1 MPSFLNKVFGYKR
14 HDDKEATRLVR
25 EPLDSTLLD
34 GKYEAILPIF
44 SPSSSTFAE
53 AQQTKDPD
61 RDGGFALFKSKILG
75 GSQKSAQKHSVNVPH
90 LTLHLPGPKE
100 KLDSRALGV
109 VFEADPGS
117 QIVLD
122 DATIAK
128 KRLNPLEALIL
139 IRACTQAITE
149 RGLETLGIMHP
160 HWFTASPDVQRKLI
174 SLFIHSLTQS
184 RLTTLSPTSTSST
197 STFEKELHYTR
208 SPHDVAAV
216 LRWGLR
222 HLSLENDCFG
232 KGSAEWGWYNT
243 FFQAERSAS
252 YPPKGFSELLPPQLP
267 PPHIELLTATLS
279 LISSLASHAEANS
292 ISGSKLSKFLGLWLL
307 VATRAE
313 QSDDWNRFYARWERS
328 GRILEHLFLAHLR
341 EESFGQRL
349 PTRLQELITYYPYN
363 KGSPP
368 TDDNLLPRPRFSTR
382 QYDALFVRV
391 ETLLAHNAE
400 QPKQHPIQ
408 LLLDAFQLPIDN
420 SSSDEHTTLWNT
432 LKTTAFEET
441 VSSDS
446 KGPQFTRIFVDE
458 TIHLLSLIPADNNI
472 PISPALLTSPITKV
486 VSRRRSSS
494 LTKAAERIACKSN
507 ANDGSTPVSPS
518 SPSSIVVTDWT
529 QFALSGF
536 GDTSTTQPLPALFS
550 QDDDIEVTQPRVSR
564 KSSGRGKSRT
574 RQCSEDH
581 GPLDTPPSSH
591 PDPES
596 FIIETK
602 IASVHVVQ
610 VDEAF
615 VDFWSDAI
623 VDPIS
628 ANWPSFVV
636 CGLKQTPNVK
646 QSIRWLVIE
655 QAYSREEPSRAPSL
669 DGRRGRSPRPS
680 FRSDISGFRI
690 NSVFSSARKRFSVF
704 SKSATD
710 LDLKRSGGKTPV
722 AGELG
727 EILVEEE
734 PIFLSTPPVKA
745 GLHVDGNG
753 AAKAA
758 VTGGATVDVAD
769 QPKGVEMST
778 APIVD
783 VPPTPVPKVST
794 CHPGIESRNIDFR
807 KEEAGSVQAVAK
819 PSSIELPRPSV
830 RASEETVTRDSPP
843 THDVVNPKIDSSVNQ
858 LASIAPLPA
867 DTSGSRSTQDTCD
880 PTILASGPAYSAEN
894 RSAEEGQAQGRH
906 VAVKNEV
913 RPVELVAQRADR
925 DEHLHAESPPNV
937 AQVDVADNGSRED
950 AKVVAMSLIPETVV
964 VVAATPVAQP
974 PALTTVDNQSAKLSV
989 EEPHVATQPPQRAS
1003 ADPVAAI
1010 TVESAGQHEIDHLF
1024 SVSATEVI
1032 ATEGGAQ
1039 LEPRSINS
1047 VVGELEEAKELA
1059 EHVEKLTPAPE
1070 LLAFVKKTPGQDVSV
1085 DVSEHSGA
1093 AQVPAAKPNVLA
1105 DAAPQVVAFN
1115 GVASQPQPVAAGLQA
1130 TLIAEAIHPVEKSC
1144 DEVILAVDT
1153 DVQAVNVEIEHA
1165 ADQAPEPVV
1174 EEAQPHVQD
1183 TLVQTA
1189 EAPLVEAKLE
1199 ANVSAGNVSASQ
1211 VPDEVEVQA
1220 APDRFVH
1227 EDHIVGTQDAETL
1240 TSAPQHAALVD
1251 ETRGSDITEDAPRT
1265 LPELEVEARTRDPVV
1280 ESPEAQPSSGAELPT
1295 QVRDHQVAEALST
1308 GVNPEAATAARK
1320 TYDVPSDDA
1329 ESCRGQV
1336 SGTRYRRSAG
1346 LCEEAAPIASEPVAI
1361 TPIPIVTI
1369 EEPVAH
1375 DVKAPTETD
1384 PSSEPA
1390 PQFVDEAANSPPS
1403 IDVVSVPEEII
1414 VGEVEVHVEHQVL
1427 QPTVNTVDEPGAEDA
1442 EAAPPAPELDEPE
1455 QVVVSEPATVVEDE
1469 LVPVKT
1475 ESSPVL
1481 IGVCKA
1487 ESQLEGRSRGL
1498 HDTCPADDVLIATPT
1513 VAISET
1519 GQVSE
1524 LH

>member
-1 MPSFLNKVFGYKR
+1 MPSFLNKVFGYKKN
-14 HDDKEATRLVR
+14 DDKESARPVR
-25 EPLDSTLLD
+25 EPSDSTLLD
-34 GKYEAILPIF
+34 GKYEAILPIL
-44 SPSSSTFAE
+44 SPSSSTFAFS
-53 AQQTKDPD
+53 QQTKDPD

-75 GSQKSAQKHSVNVPH
+75 GSQKPAQKYSVNVPH
-90 LTLHLPGPKE
+90 LTLRLPGPKE
-100 KLDSRALGV
+100 NLDSRALGV
-109 VFEADPGS
+109 VFEVDPGS

-122 DATIAK
+122 DAVIAK

-160 HWFTASPDVQRKLI
+160 HWSTASPDVQRKLI

-184 RLTTLSPTSTSST
+184 RITTLSPTPTSST

-222 HLSLENDCFG
+222 HLSLENDHFG
-232 KGSAEWGWYNT
+232 KDSAEWGWYNT

-267 PPHIELLTATLS
+267 PPHIELLTATLN

-363 KGSPP
+363 KGSSP
-368 TDDNLLPRPRFSTR
+368 TDNNLLPRPRFSTR
-382 QYDALFVRV
+382 QYDALFVRI

-458 TIHLLSLIPADNNI
+458 TIHLLSLIPADNNL
-472 PISPALLTSPITKV
+472 PTSPALLTTPISKV

-494 LTKAAERIACKSN
+494 LTKAAERAGCKSN

-518 SPSSIVVTDWT
+518 SPSSIVATDWT

-536 GDTSTTQPLPALFS
+536 GDTPTTQPLPALFS
-550 QDDDIEVTQPRVSR
+550 QDDDVEVTQPRVSR

-574 RQCSEDH
+574 PRRRSEDH
-581 GPLDTPPSSH
+581 GPLETPPSSL

-615 VDFWSDAI
+615 IDFWSDAI

-628 ANWPSFVV
+628 ANWPTFVV

-680 FRSDISGFRI
+680 FKSDISGFRI
-690 NSVFSSARKRFSVF
+690 NSVFSSARKRLSVF

-710 LDLKRSGGKTPV
+710 LDLKRSGGKTPI

-727 EILVEEE
+727 EVLVEEE

-753 AAKAA
+753 ATKAA

-778 APIVD
+778 VPIVD
-783 VPPTPVPKVST
+783 IPPTPVPR
-794 CHPGIESRNIDFR
+794 ED
-807 KEEAGSVQAVAK
+807 AGSVQAVAK
-819 PSSIELPRPSV
+819 PPSIELPRPSV

-843 THDVVNPKIDSSVNQ
+843 THDVVNPKVDSSVNQ
-858 LASIAPLPA
+858 MASIALLPA
-867 DTSGSRSTQDTCD
+867 DTSSSRSTQDTCD

-894 RSAEEGQAQGRH
+894 RTTEEGQAQARH

-925 DEHLHAESPPNV
+925 DEYLHAEPTAEPSNV

-974 PALTTVDNQSAKLSV
+974 PALATVDNQSAKLAL

-1010 TVESAGQHEIDHLF
+1010 TVESAGQHEIDHPS

-1032 ATEGGAQ
+1032 ATEAAAQ
-1039 LEPRSINS
+1039 LEPRSITS

-1059 EHVEKLTPAPE
+1059 EHVEILTPAPE
-1070 LLAFVKKTPGQDVSV
+1070 LVEKTGQDVFV
-1085 DVSEHSGA
+1085 GVSGHTGA

-1115 GVASQPQPVAAGLQA
+1115 GAASQPQPVAAGLQA
-1130 TLIAEAIHPVEKSC
+1130 TLKAEAIHPVEKSC
-1144 DEVILAVDT
+1144 DEVISALDT

-1165 ADQAPEPVV
+1165 ADQAPELVV
-1174 EEAQPHVQD
+1174 EEVQPHVQD
-1183 TLVQTA
+1183 TIVQTA

-1227 EDHIVGTQDAETL
+1227 EDRTVGTQDAE

-1251 ETRGSDITEDAPRT
+1251 EIRGSDITEDAHEPIEAAPST
-1265 LPELEVEARTRDPVV
+1265 LPELEVEARTRGPVV
-1280 ESPEAQPSSGAELPT
+1280 DAMALPEAQPSSGAELLT
-1295 QVRDHQVAEALST
+1295 QVRDLQVAEALST
-1308 GVNPEAATAARK
+1308 GVNPEAATAALATLDEAIAVK
-1320 TYDVPSDDA
+1320 AYDVPSDDA
-1329 ESCRGQV
+1329 EPVEDKSTELVTEEAQV
-1336 SGTRYRRSAG
+1336 FAR
-1346 LCEEAAPIASEPVAI
+1346 EAAPIASEPVVI
-1361 TPIPIVTI
+1361 TPTPIVTI

-1375 DVKAPTETD
+1375 DVQAPTETD
-1384 PSSEPA
+1384 HSSSESA
-1390 PQFVDEAANSPPS
+1390 PQYVDEAANSPPS

-1414 VGEVEVHVEHQVL
+1414 VGEVAVHVEHEAL
-1427 QPTVNTVDEPGAEDA
+1427 QPTVNTVDEPGAEP
-1442 EAAPPAPELDEPE
+1442 APPAPELDEPE
-1455 QVVVSEPATVVEDE
+1455 QIVVSEPATVVEDE
-1469 LVPVKT
+1469 PVPVIT
-1475 ESSPVL
+1475 ESSPVP
-1481 IGVCKA
+1481 IGVCDA
-1487 ESQLEGRSRGL
+1487 ESQLE
-1498 HDTCPADDVLIATPT
+1498 ATPT
-1513 VAISET
+1513 VVISET